1 MLAFRRIIEFSSRV
15 HTYLLAMYS
24 FFAILFVLCLY
35 FPVNEDLVSFITTI
49 QMVIGWS
56 LFLEAFW
63 IVMASILCTIS
74 SKVFVIKPVVLTFMR
89 LAVYFATSIII
100 DLLNT
105 IIINGIRI
113 GG

>member
-15 HTYLLAMYS
+15 HTYLLALYS

-35 FPVNEDLVSFITTI
+35 FPVNESLISLITII
-49 QMVIGWS
+49 QMVLGWT

-74 SKVFVIKPVVLTFMR
+74 SKVLVIKPVILTFLR
-89 LAVYFATSIII
+89 LIAYFASSILI
-100 DLLNT
+100 DLLNN
-105 IIINGIRI
+105 IIVKGFRL

>member
-15 HTYLLAMYS
+15 HTYLLALYS

-35 FPVNEDLVSFITTI
+35 FPVSENLISFITTI

-74 SKVFVIKPVVLTFMR
+74 SKVFVIKPVVLTALR
-89 LAVYFATSIII
+89 LAIYFATSITI
-100 DLLNT
+100 DLLNS
-105 IIINGIRI
+105 IIINGIKI

>member
-15 HTYLLAMYS
+15 HTYILALYS

-35 FPVNEDLVSFITTI
+35 FPVNESLISLITII
-49 QMVIGWS
+49 QMVLGWT

-63 IVMASILCTIS
+63 IVMASILCAIS
-74 SKVFVIKPVVLTFMR
+74 SKVLVIKPVILTILR
-89 LAVYFATSIII
+89 LIAYFASSIII
-100 DLLNT
+100 DLLNN
-105 IIINGIRI
+105 IILKGFRL

>member
-1 MLAFRRIIEFSSRV
+1 
-15 HTYLLAMYS
+15 
-24 FFAILFVLCLY
+24 
-35 FPVNEDLVSFITTI
+35 
-49 QMVIGWS
+49 

-74 SKVFVIKPVVLTFMR
+74 SKVFVIKPVFLTFMR